1 MHFHKENIYDLV
13 VGQNPCPR
21 RDLIWSKE
29 MANERSPRSATA
41 ANRTT
46 RSKKTSDPEV
56 PVTETPVST
65 AQVTE
70 MTARNNV
77 QTSKDTPDTDEIRR
91 RAYQLYEERGR
102 QDGSHE
108 EDWHRAETELL
119 GSPRKQD
126 RGQNRNQGRSQKS
139 A

>member
-1 MHFHKENIYDLV
+1 
-13 VGQNPCPR
+13 
-21 RDLIWSKE
+21 
-29 MANERSPRSATA
+29 MANEKSPRSATG

-46 RSKKTSDPEV
+46 RSKKTSYPDV

-77 QTSKDTPDTDEIRR
+77 QTSNDTPDTEEIRR

-108 EDWHRAETELL
+108 EDWRRAETELL
-119 GSPRKQD
+119 GSTRKQD
-126 RGQNRNQGRSQKS
+126 RSQNRNQNRNQGRSQKS